1 MVLTNISGG
10 VRTPQHPRGL
20 LNLLLEL
27 DGAKATSLLASS
39 EGSSP
44 RLPSPFTGRL
54 LKMNYDPVEVLDLV
68 DSIWPSRL
76 HGHPGRGKKPKDPL
90 PTVCYLLSVCDPEY
104 GTVFNLA
111 EARRRLK
118 AGEEYRRECGY
129 VDDIPSRTVFGKVL
143 GEMLS
148 NWDRFQ
154 ECLLS
159 PEEMEII
166 RPRISNGHV
175 RRDASSPLL
184 DFLSAAG
191 WREGLPPLY
200 RDDGKAWKAL
210 RVVGKPRGKTSGSR
224 DIPVKKGVQVPSAD
238 GGGVCQVSPKTFPRD
253 WPAYNRAQA
262 HEPQEVKA
270 LLGGFSDLIN
280 IAEAEFLG
288 PQRRKGRPRFPLGH
302 VVYAVV
308 LKEYHRSPTRP
319 VESLLKEAV
328 ELGYLRNV
336 PMGPSPEVRG
346 PGYAADSGV
355 VRIPSYNGVGYFE
368 RSQWLTPLLLE
379 LVTLTARPL
388 RGVEREFAVDGTG
401 WSSRWYDRWLDH
413 RLAEESDRQ
422 QWVKF
427 HLVVGCNTNV
437 VARAAISPG
446 AHHDSPYFRALVIEL
461 AKHFDIELI
470 VADMGYLSHANY
482 EVGPLVGADV
492 RILFKENTVPP
503 IGDDSEWDRA
513 LRHYHEEREKF
524 MKEYHRRS
532 NAESGIRAVK
542 ATRSGKIRT
551 RGFGAQVNEALALLV
566 AYNLRVLAREVRMKG
581 LSLDL
586 RDLLT
591 GSLVLDDCVRQVLE
605 MRSPHRFGR
614 AA

>member
-1 MVLTNISGG
+1 MAITNISGSAYA
-10 VRTPQHPRGL
+10 PQPHGGL

-27 DGAKATSLLASS
+27 DEAKVTSLLASS

-54 LKMNYDPVEVLDLV
+54 LRMNYDPVEVLELV

-76 HGHPGRGKKPKDPL
+76 YGHPGRGKKPKDPL
-90 PTVCYLLSVCDPEY
+90 PIVCYLLPFCDPEY

-118 AGEEYRRECGY
+118 ADEEYRCECGY
-129 VDDIPSRTVFGKVL
+129 VDGIPSRTVFGKIL
-143 GEMLS
+143 GEMVY

-159 PEEMEII
+159 PEEMEVI
-166 RPRISNGHV
+166 RPRFFHDGV
-175 RRDASSPLL
+175 RSDGFSRLL
-184 DFLSAAG
+184 DFLPAAG

-200 RDDGKAWKAL
+200 RDDGKVSKAL
-210 RVVGKPRGKTSGSR
+210 RVVGKPRGKTCASGAVPV
-224 DIPVKKGVQVPSAD
+224 DNDVQIPSVDGCGASQPSVKR
-238 GGGVCQVSPKTFPRD
+238 FPRD

-262 HEPQEVKA
+262 HEPEEVKA

-280 IAEAEFLG
+280 ISEAEILG
-288 PQRRKGRPRFPLGH
+288 PQRRRGRPPFPLGH
-302 VVYAVV
+302 VFYAVV
-308 LKEYHRSPTRP
+308 LKEYHRCPTRP
-319 VESLLKEAV
+319 VESLLREAV

-336 PMGPSPEVRG
+336 PVCSSPELHG
-346 PGYAADSGV
+346 SGFAADSGV

-388 RGVEREFAVDGTG
+388 RGFEREFAVDGTG
-401 WSSRWYDRWLDH
+401 WSTRWYDRWLDH
-413 RLAEESDRQ
+413 RLSEESDRQ
-422 QWVKF
+422 QWVKL

-446 AHHDSPYFRALVIEL
+446 SHSDMPYFRPLVIET
-461 AKHFDIELI
+461 AKHFDMELI
-470 VADMGYLSHANY
+470 VADMGYLSRPNY
-482 EVGPLVGADV
+482 EVGPRVGADV
-492 RILFKENTVPP
+492 RILFKENTLLPV
-503 IGDDSEWDRA
+503 GDDSEWDRV
-513 LRHYHEEREKF
+513 LRHYYEAYEKF
-524 MKEYHRRS
+524 MDEYHRRS
-532 NAESGIRAVK
+532 NAESGIGAVK

-551 RGFGAQVNEALALLV
+551 KGFDAQVNEALALLV
-566 AYNLRVLAREVRMKG
+566 AYNLRVLVREVRMKD

-586 RDLLT
+586 RMDR
-591 GSLVLDDCVRQVLE
+591 LVLEDCVRRVVE
-605 MRSPHRFGR
+605 MRSPHLFSQ